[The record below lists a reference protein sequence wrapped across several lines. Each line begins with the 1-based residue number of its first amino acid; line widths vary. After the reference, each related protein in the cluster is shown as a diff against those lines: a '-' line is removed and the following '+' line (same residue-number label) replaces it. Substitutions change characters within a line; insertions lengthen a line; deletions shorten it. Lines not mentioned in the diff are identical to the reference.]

1 MNSVSVASR
10 RAKAQANKPR
20 NKKVATKTK
29 KNNNNDKLKTTNWRH
44 TVASVIVLDAKRGVW
59 IGVATFIVALLQ
71 V

>member
-10 RAKAQANKPR
+10 RAKAQANKLR
-20 NKKVATKTK
+20 NKKVATKQK
-29 KNNNNDKLKTTNWRH
+29 KIIMKLKTTNWRH